1 MNARPCRPLKS
12 GHFNRLS
19 SRYDQY
25 RTLDIEPV
33 RYLVSK
39 LSERAHEICDLG
51 CGTGRYLFALIEHL
65 AAKGG
70 KVKRAYGVDISP
82 NMLRIAEK
90 CAERMGMPISWIEA
104 SAHQTGLPSASIS
117 LVTTFNAIHHLAIRE
132 TLDEV
137 ARIARPKALFAV
149 YTRLREQEAEQLWG
163 RWFPGYLDHSIN
175 PVRDFMLRL
184 SQQNEGFRLI
194 DTRDFTFY
202 RETTLSEVRELTEN
216 RFYSTLS
223 RYPESEFGRAYARFI
238 ANLKSNF
245 EDPNKIRYPS
255 SYSVFLYEVW
265 PSAA

>member
-1 MNARPCRPLKS
+1 
-12 GHFNRLS
+12 
-19 SRYDQY
+19 
-25 RTLDIEPV
+25 
-33 RYLVSK
+33 
-39 LSERAHEICDLG
+39 
-51 CGTGRYLFALIEHL
+51 LIEHL
-65 AAKGG
+65 AANGG

-90 CAERMGMPISWIEA
+90 CAKRMGMPISWIEA
-104 SAHQTGLPSASIS
+104 SAYQTGLPSASIS
-117 LVTTFNAIHHLAIRE
+117 LVTAFNAIHHLPTRE

-175 PVRDFMLRL
+175 PVRDIMLKL

-202 RETTLSEVRELTEN
+202 RETTLAEVRELTEN

-223 RYPESEFGRAYARFI
+223 RYSESEFGRAYARFI

-245 EDPNKIRYPS
+245 EDPKRIRYPS
-255 SYSVFLYEVW
+255 SYSVFLYEVC